1 VIAGEVPGD
10 YAGPEAPGRVQTA
23 AGVEDSDQFG
33 DKQCKADT
41 DRGEEGGF
49 VLFGCEHEDGDDEVR
64 NISMK
69 TPWAMDTSSPK
80 VVETFNS
87 PGNMAETTPAAQI
100 PASICEIKHR
110 TARVVVRAPIK

>member
-1 VIAGEVPGD
+1 MGARKVALCFS
-10 YAGPEAPGRVQTA
+10 A
-23 AGVEDSDQFG
+23 ASMKMVMMSI
-33 DKQCKADT
+33 
-41 DRGEEGGF
+41 
-49 VLFGCEHEDGDDEVR
+49 EVR